1 MSKTPNASNASAKP
15 AAAAAQGGL
24 PEGLKP
30 TQLDRLKEVW
40 RGLTLS
46 QRVAGIVTTLLTF
59 GGLLWIAL
67 SASQGDYQTL
77 YSGLS
82 AEQSSQIT
90 QALKASQIPY
100 ELDSDS
106 TIKVPSEMVHE
117 ARVQLAGQGLP
128 NAVGGAGFELF
139 DKNEFGMTAFTQKV
153 NYQRAM
159 EAELGRTIS
168 HLDVI
173 RQARVHLVIPER
185 SLFKDD
191 QRSPTASVILG
202 LDPGRELDP
211 ASIRAIR
218 HLVASGVE
226 GLDARDITLVNES
239 GDLLAAPRQQG
250 AAGML
255 GGGGDGEHIRVA
267 QNMERQLEERVLA
280 LLTPLVGPNGA
291 RVEASVELDHRV
303 VSETSESFDP
313 EKSAV
318 RREQRSEELSQVGQA
333 EAGGLVGA
341 AAQLDGQQG
350 GANAANNNQ
359 SSRSNEATEYEID
372 KTVRQV
378 TDTTPRLARL
388 SVAVLLDESVLA
400 PPAKEGEPPIAAP
413 DLEKLSALVAGA
425 VGLNESRGDRLE
437 LSMQRFQPI
446 EAHSLEPIPFYQ
458 EPAFVQ
464 SSIRHGLMALVAL
477 LLIFFVLRPMS
488 SSFLAAL
495 KSSDKQGEAAQL
507 AEAPAQSPKRMLQEP
522 EIVGRSVAEIIDE
535 VEKDGVTLEL
545 SSVDPVQE
553 HQKRLRAE
561 VLELTATD
569 LDRASQVVSQ
579 WLRMDTELDRH
590 NQDV

>member
-173 RQARVHLVIPER
+173 RQARVHLVI
-185 SLFKDD
+185 
-191 QRSPTASVILG
+191 
-202 LDPGRELDP
+202 
-211 ASIRAIR
+211 
-218 HLVASGVE
+218 
-226 GLDARDITLVNES
+226 
-239 GDLLAAPRQQG
+239 
-250 AAGML
+250 
-255 GGGGDGEHIRVA
+255 
-267 QNMERQLEERVLA
+267 
-280 LLTPLVGPNGA
+280 
-291 RVEASVELDHRV
+291 
-303 VSETSESFDP
+303 
-313 EKSAV
+313 
-318 RREQRSEELSQVGQA
+318 
-333 EAGGLVGA
+333 
-341 AAQLDGQQG
+341 
-350 GANAANNNQ
+350 
-359 SSRSNEATEYEID
+359 
-372 KTVRQV
+372 
-378 TDTTPRLARL
+378 
-388 SVAVLLDESVLA
+388 
-400 PPAKEGEPPIAAP
+400 
-413 DLEKLSALVAGA
+413 
-425 VGLNESRGDRLE
+425 
-437 LSMQRFQPI
+437 
-446 EAHSLEPIPFYQ
+446 
-458 EPAFVQ
+458 
-464 SSIRHGLMALVAL
+464 
-477 LLIFFVLRPMS
+477 
-488 SSFLAAL
+488 
-495 KSSDKQGEAAQL
+495 
-507 AEAPAQSPKRMLQEP
+507 
-522 EIVGRSVAEIIDE
+522 
-535 VEKDGVTLEL
+535 
-545 SSVDPVQE
+545 
-553 HQKRLRAE
+553 
-561 VLELTATD
+561 
-569 LDRASQVVSQ
+569 
-579 WLRMDTELDRH
+579 
-590 NQDV
+590 